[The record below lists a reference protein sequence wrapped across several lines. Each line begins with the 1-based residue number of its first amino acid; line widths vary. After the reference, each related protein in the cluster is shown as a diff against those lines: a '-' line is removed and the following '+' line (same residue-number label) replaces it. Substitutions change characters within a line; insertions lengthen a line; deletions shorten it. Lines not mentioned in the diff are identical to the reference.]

1 MSTQCTLVFDN
12 PDVAAELVDLH
23 NKYVVVPADKV
34 SNNIVF
40 VCKTQCINCLGEELG
55 FNTSEENP
63 TYTCTSLS
71 KEEILSN
78 HFPLKFPQ

>member
-23 NKYVVVPADKV
+23 DKYVVVPADKI

-40 VCKTQCINCLGEELG
+40 VCKTHRSYYLGEELG
-55 FNTSEENP
+55 LNTTEGYP
-63 TYTCTSLS
+63 TYTFTSLS
-71 KEEILSN
+71 KEEILSTTRRFY
-78 HFPLKFPQ
+78 FP